1 MEYDSAM
8 KTNIIV
14 DTTLVNLEVQIK
26 QAKENTHTH
35 THSKKQIPTGYIL
48 YDSMYTIFSNGKW
61 KEMKGFPGIR
71 DEDGV
76 GGREVNVFITR

>member
-14 DTTLVNLEVQIK
+14 DTTLVNLEVKIK

-48 YDSMYTIFSNGKW
+48 YDSMYTIFSNGKC

>member
-14 DTTLVNLEVQIK
+14 DTTLVNLEVKIK

-35 THSKKQIPTGYIL
+35 MCVCVLLARY
-48 YDSMYTIFSNGKW
+48 
-61 KEMKGFPGIR
+61 
-71 DEDGV
+71 V
-76 GGREVNVFITR
+76 GS

>member
-14 DTTLVNLEVQIK
+14 DTALVNLEVKIK

-35 THSKKQIPTGYIL
+35 TKQKTNPNRLYTVRFHVYNIL
-48 YDSMYTIFSNGKW
+48 KW
-61 KEMKGFPGIR
+61 
-71 DEDGV
+71 
-76 GGREVNVFITR
+76 

>member
-14 DTTLVNLEVQIK
+14 DTTLVNLEVKIK

-35 THSKKQIPTGYIL
+35 KAKNKSQQAIHCTIPCIQY
-48 YDSMYTIFSNGKW
+48 SQ
-61 KEMKGFPGIR
+61 
-71 DEDGV
+71 V
-76 GGREVNVFITR
+76 VNVKR